1 MFSKEQIIRTDK
13 KYKLLIILSFMQN
26 IRFEVIKKI
35 ADTNFKIKDFSNVSK
50 FESNSPPSVFIGSGL
65 RYPLVNVGILSP
77 LGKDENAWL
86 YDDAKYWARNNFQIN
101 DVIKIRESLLN
112 SRFRSTVSDSR
123 LNKKFVE
130 IAQEIALAS
139 KPVDIEIELMNKLN
153 LDKQK
158 DKVLTLHG
166 MQAGLKKAKITS
178 NVRIHRKVEKVI
190 NDEIKASEGVDYLY
204 KSNFDEYSLSKIL
217 SVGVLG
223 LKKNKKLVP
232 TKWSITA
239 TDDMIAKNLIEKVKD
254 YKWIENHELFF
265 GEFMGNQYLV
275 LLFPNVFS
283 FELFELYLPGSSWN
297 PSETI
302 KASTDYESYFGRK
315 NYASNTSGGYYATR
329 LPILEYLNKIKRQAS
344 ILAIRIET
352 PSYWASL
359 GVWVVRE
366 SVRKTLAKKIEL
378 ATKGELIENAKKIG
392 EMKFNFDCSQI
403 LKRSRIMNEVL
414 TQTRLANWF

>member
-1 MFSKEQIIRTDK
+1 
-13 KYKLLIILSFMQN
+13 
-26 IRFEVIKKI
+26 
-35 ADTNFKIKDFSNVSK
+35 
-50 FESNSPPSVFIGSGL
+50 
-65 RYPLVNVGILSP
+65 
-77 LGKDENAWL
+77 
-86 YDDAKYWARNNFQIN
+86 
-101 DVIKIRESLLN
+101 
-112 SRFRSTVSDSR
+112 
-123 LNKKFVE
+123 
-130 IAQEIALAS
+130 
-139 KPVDIEIELMNKLN
+139 
-153 LDKQK
+153 
-158 DKVLTLHG
+158 
-166 MQAGLKKAKITS
+166 
-178 NVRIHRKVEKVI
+178 
-190 NDEIKASEGVDYLY
+190 
-204 KSNFDEYSLSKIL
+204 
-217 SVGVLG
+217 
-223 LKKNKKLVP
+223 
-232 TKWSITA
+232 
-239 TDDMIAKNLIEKVKD
+239 
-254 YKWIENHELFF
+254 
-265 GEFMGNQYLV
+265 MGNQYLV